1 MQTVSKLTRAALAAL
16 LILAAAPAPAAYA
29 QAQTLVSEPALRR
42 TIHVPR
48 DKSLSFR
55 LSQPASKIVVA
66 QPDIAK
72 VTGTSDSTFYV
83 QGIDFGATDLLVY
96 GKGGQLA
103 EVIDVRVGY
112 DADGLQQDLAAIFP
126 GEKIRVRA
134 VGDRILLEG
143 EVSNAGVI
151 KEALEIAQQYAEATA
166 VTSNLKAHATQ
177 VILQVRVLETTRSHS
192 QDLGASANIRGTFQD
207 RPFSFISGSGLIGN
221 DPPNG
226 ILSLQ
231 GRLGNTLIDA
241 QLQALEAKGQVRTL
255 ARPNLVA
262 LSGEKA
268 TFLAGGE
275 FPYPVPNNRTSDQV
289 TIEFKTYGVK
299 LDFVPEML
307 ADGRI
312 RLAVA
317 PEVSQLDP
325 GNSLRLGSFTIPA
338 LTTRRANT
346 VVELKPGE
354 SLAVGGLLENDYL
367 NSIKQFPVLGEIP
380 VLSALFR
387 SSRWKRND
395 SELIILVTP
404 MVVTDADKAEAAK
417 RLYPSGGVPSDA
429 ALQLLGKANVEP
441 LTAPAAPSPKK

>member
-1 MQTVSKLTRAALAAL
+1 MQTASKLARAALAAA
-16 LILAAAPAPAAYA
+16 LILAAAPAVVTPAFG
-29 QAQTLVSEPALRR
+29 QTLASEPTLRR

-55 LSQPASKIVVA
+55 LSSPASRIVVA

-72 VTGTSDSTFYV
+72 VTGTSDTTFYV
-83 QGIDFGATDLLVY
+83 QGIDFGGTNLLVY

-112 DADGLQQDLAAIFP
+112 DADGLQQELDAILP
-126 GEKIRVRA
+126 GEKIHVRA
-134 VGDRILLEG
+134 VGDRLLLEG
-143 EVSNAGVI
+143 EVSNAGVV
-151 KEALEIAQQYAEATA
+151 KDAMAVAQQYAEATA
-166 VTSNLKAHATQ
+166 VTSNLKARATQ

-226 ILSLQ
+226 ILNIQ
-231 GRLGNTLIDA
+231 GRFGNTLIDA

-275 FPYPVPNNRTSDQV
+275 FPYPIPNGGVNAQV

-325 GNSLRLGSFTIPA
+325 GNSLRLSGFTVPA

-346 VVELKPGE
+346 TVELKPGE
-354 SLAVGGLLENDYL
+354 SLAIGGLLENDYL
-367 NSIKQFPVLGEIP
+367 NSIKQFPVLGDIP

-395 SELIILVTP
+395 SELVILVTP

-417 RLYPSGGVPSDA
+417 TLYPVGSVPSDA
-429 ALQLLGKANVEP
+429 ALQLLGKANPEP
-441 LTAPAAPSPKK
+441 LIAPGAKK